1 MRPKSF
7 SIQNII
13 LIKGKPRNK
22 KLMTLISSN
31 VFFFNN
37 IFSLFL
43 SIYFILGFFSLK
55 ILMSMIV
62 IIQSA
67 YIFFIHQLFLVKSR
81 KSTIYKVIYRVIVLM
96 LSFSMFLLKL
106 WNENF
111 QPWILIKLY
120 FVIYICI
127 KWFIEFVN

>member
-1 MRPKSF
+1 
-7 SIQNII
+7 
-13 LIKGKPRNK
+13 
-22 KLMTLISSN
+22 MTLISSN
-31 VFFFNN
+31 VFFNN

-62 IIQSA
+62 IIQST
-67 YIFFIHQLFLVKSR
+67 YIIFIHQLFLAKSR
-81 KSTIYKVIYRVIVLM
+81 KSTIYKLIYRVIVLM

-120 FVIYICI
+120 FAIYIYIMILWICKLKGKLLKKLVHNRSYTI
-127 KWFIEFVN
+127 FRI